1 MLLTN
6 FGTDPEVFVV
16 DNDGQCIPP
25 AALRED
31 FGVNFVDEKTILE
44 EDDWKIIEDGAAT
57 EINIM
62 PSNNIDTIN
71 DRIYRA
77 LRGIKSFVAENF
89 DLNTTVYPTV
99 PFDTKKYWEERDESF
114 RDCVRFGCDP
124 DLDVYSGQFSKEIAA
139 DNVPERFGG
148 GHIHM
153 QAPLDDLAFFE
164 DKYFHVARLMD
175 ILVGNT
181 CVAIKRPDKNWYEAE
196 MKRLKFYGKPGKIR
210 LQEYPDGTKGI
221 EYRTPSNF
229 WITNPNVTF
238 SLLTLMNSVFSLSQ
252 NPEDASHF
260 LEDENAV
267 NNAPNYI
274 VNFDT
279 VRAGGLFENCLEK
292 LVSMRYVDYSVAG
305 KILES
310 VI

>member
-1 MLLTN
+1 MLQTN

-16 DNDGQCIPP
+16 DNNGQCIPP
-25 AALRED
+25 AALRDD
-31 FGVNFVDEKTILE
+31 FGVEFIDEKTIIE
-44 EDDWKIIEDGAAT
+44 GDDWRIIEDGAAT
-57 EINIM
+57 EINIV
-62 PSNNIDTIN
+62 PSNSIDTIN
-71 DRIYRA
+71 DRISKA
-77 LRGIKSFVAENF
+77 LAGLKSFVGDNF
-89 DLNTTVYPTV
+89 DLTTIVYPTV
-99 PFDTKKYWEERDESF
+99 PFDVKKYWEERDESF

-124 DLDVYSGQFSKEIAA
+124 DLDIYSGEYSKEIAA

-153 QAPLDDLAFFE
+153 QAPIDDLAFFE

-181 CVAIKRPDKNWYEAE
+181 GVAIKRPDKRWVEAE
-196 MKRLKFYGKPGKIR
+196 KKRLKFYGKPGKIR

-229 WITNPNVTF
+229 WITNPATAF

-252 NPEDASHF
+252 NPEDASKF
-260 LEDENAV
+260 LEDENIV
-267 NNAPNYI
+267 NMAPKYI
-274 VNFDT
+274 VDFNIKSSKN
-279 VRAGGLFENCLEK
+279 LFENCLDK
-292 LVSMRYVDYSVAG
+292 LVTMRYLDYLTAG

-310 VI
+310 AV